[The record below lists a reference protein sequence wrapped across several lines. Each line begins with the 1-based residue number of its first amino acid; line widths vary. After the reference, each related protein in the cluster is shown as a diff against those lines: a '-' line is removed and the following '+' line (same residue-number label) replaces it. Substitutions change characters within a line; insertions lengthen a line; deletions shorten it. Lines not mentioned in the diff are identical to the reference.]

1 MLSRH
6 AISSILNLYQG
17 ACRLNVSDA
26 KSAGMSSKSSYDVIE
41 AWRLFLLSTVGRSPR
56 EQATARSVSF
66 CAACLQKLVAGE

>member
-1 MLSRH
+1 
-6 AISSILNLYQG
+6 
-17 ACRLNVSDA
+17 
-26 KSAGMSSKSSYDVIE
+26 MSSKSSYDVIE